1 VVRHEQRAAAA
12 ATAAAAAAK
21 PAAAAASAATRAH
34 SLSGGASGGGP
45 NKGNGDGVDGILAE
59 FAPRKRKAPERLDP
73 TIGAPASV
81 SQRKGGSKST
91 VRLGRASQLP
101 CVHSAA
107 PECGRAGVLMRFAR
121 SCAACC
127 AGHPG
132 GRAPAEGDGAPG
144 AGANPAAAGTTS
156 VT

>member
-1 VVRHEQRAAAA
+1 MVRHEQRAAAA

-21 PAAAAASAATRAH
+21 PAATRAR

-45 NKGNGDGVDGILAE
+45 DKGNGDGVDGILAE

-73 TIGAPASV
+73 IAAPAGV

-91 VRLGRASQLP
+91 VRLGRASRLP

-107 PECGRAGVLMRFAR
+107 PECGRAGVLMLFAR

-156 VT
+156 VS